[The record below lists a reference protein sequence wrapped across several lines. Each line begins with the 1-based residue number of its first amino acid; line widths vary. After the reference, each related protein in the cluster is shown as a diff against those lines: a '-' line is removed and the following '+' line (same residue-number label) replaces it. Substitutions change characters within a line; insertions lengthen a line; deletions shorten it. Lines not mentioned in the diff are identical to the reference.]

1 MTKSLK
7 TPLRYPGGK
16 SRAIPKLFQF
26 LPTDISEFREP
37 FLGGG
42 SMAIAMTKQYPDIPI
57 WVNDMY
63 EPLVNFWKVLQ
74 KNGEEL
80 TRDLVDLKKEYNTP
94 EKAKEIFTSFRET
107 LNEGDEIDRAV
118 RFYTIN
124 KCSFSGLTESSS
136 FSKQASDNNW
146 TMRGIYK
153 LPAYGEM
160 IGGWRI
166 TNLDYADL
174 VEDCTGHSENLP
186 CEYSTFIYADPPY
199 SIKDHLYG
207 EKGKLHKGF
216 DHERFANVMDDTIG
230 NVMISYNNN
239 KEIRDRFWEW
249 KAYDWDHTYTMRSTG
264 DYMKDQKA
272 RRELLL
278 TNYNVPCQ
286 TEA

>member
-1 MTKSLK
+1 MKALK

-16 SRAIPKLFQF
+16 SRAVAKLFEF
-26 LPTDISEFREP
+26 LPKDISEFREP

-42 SMAIAMTKQYPDIPI
+42 SMAIAITKQYPGIPV
-57 WVNDMY
+57 WVNDLY
-63 EPLVNFWKVLQ
+63 EPLVNFWIQL
-74 KNGEEL
+74 
-80 TRDLVDLKKEYNTP
+80 RDHPDTLAGDLADLKKNYPNPDSARCLFDEFKGN
-94 EKAKEIFTSFRET
+94 
-107 LNEGDEIDRAV
+107 LLEGDDIDRAV
-118 RFYTIN
+118 AFYTVN

-136 FSKQASDNNW
+136 FSKQASNNNW
-146 TMRGIYK
+146 TMRGIEK
-153 LPAYGEM
+153 LPGYGE
-160 IGGWRI
+160 IIKDWKI
-166 TNLDYADL
+166 TNVDYADL
-174 VEDCTGHSENLP
+174 VEDCTGHSENLT

-230 NVMISYNNN
+230 NVMISYNDN

-278 TNYNVPCQ
+278 TNYNASCQ
-286 TEA
+286 EV